1 MDEAR
6 RHSTDVLVNGLQ
18 DRQQLLDTKGTE
30 GAAALEC
37 CDVQGHFGA

>member
-6 RHSTDVLVNGLQ
+6 RHSTDTLVNGLK
-18 DRQQLLDTKGTE
+18 DRQQLLDTERAE

-37 CDVQGHFGA
+37 CDVQGHLGA